1 MKIAIIENNT
11 ITNVIVISDDAD
23 PFDFGGIPLPDG
35 KWIGDTIGPV
45 QEPEPTAEDITLDL
59 MAEHEERLCMLEITT
74 GI

>member
-1 MKIAIIENNT
+1 MNVAIVENDI

-23 PFDFGGIPLPDG
+23 PSDFGGIQLPNG
-35 KWIGDTIGPV
+35 KWIGDTI
-45 QEPEPTAEDITLDL
+45 EPELSAEDITLDL

>member
-1 MKIAIIENNT
+1 MKIAIVENNT

-45 QEPEPTAEDITLDL
+45 QEPEPTADEVLNAL
-59 MAEHEERLCMLEITT
+59 LGVNEE
-74 GI
+74 